1 MGNGLTPFKPSIN
14 WANALP
20 DSLWWS
26 ARAWL
31 ISVVCVLLVL
41 VVVRSSTHW
50 GRQYWRITR
59 GYFIGSHAL
68 RVWLMLAVLLFSVV
82 VSVRLNV
89 LFSYQGKDM
98 YNGLQKA
105 FEGVGAH
112 NEAVRQSGIHG
123 FWMSLGIFCI
133 MAVIFIARVMVDI
146 YLTQRFII
154 AWRVW
159 LTDHLTADWL
169 DGQAYYR
176 ARFIDN
182 AIDNPDQRIQQDID
196 IFTAGAGGT
205 PNVPS
210 ISTSDTLLFGA
221 VNAVISVISFAAIL
235 WNLSGNLNL
244 LGFNIPRAMF
254 WIVIVYVL
262 AATMITFWIGHP
274 LIRLSFANER
284 LNAVFRYALVRLRDA
299 AESVGF
305 YRGERAERTQL
316 RERFTPIID
325 NYRRWVRRTIGYLG
339 WNASVSQTIVPLP
352 WLLQAPR
359 LFAGKIDL
367 GDVGQTATSF
377 GNIESSLSFF
387 RNNYDAF
394 AAFRAAILR
403 LHGLVDSNA
412 RGRELPEILVR
423 PSGDGSVALDGIE
436 VRTPTGEQLIDAL
449 DVHLDRGDSMVIV
462 GASGSGKTTLLR
474 SLAQMWPF
482 ASGTLSRPAG
492 DTDADTDT
500 MFLSQMPYVPLGD
513 LRTVVAYPN
522 SPHDVSDAALREV
535 LVKVALAP
543 LAGRLDEDRD
553 WVKVLSP
560 GEQQR
565 IAFARVLLTKPQAV
579 FLDESTSAL
588 DEGLEFA
595 LYELLRNELPDCVVV
610 SVSHRRTVERHHEQ
624 LLELL
629 GEGQWRLRPVEVAA
643 PGGG

>member
-1 MGNGLTPFKPSIN
+1 M
-14 WANALP
+14 
-20 DSLWWS
+20 WWC
-26 ARAWL
+26 ARAWV
-31 ISVVCVLLVL
+31 ISVVCVLAVLVL
-41 VVVRSSTHW
+41 VRYTTRW

-59 GYFIGSHAL
+59 GYFVGPHSVP
-68 RVWLMLAVLLFSVV
+68 VWLMLGVLLFSVV
-82 VSVRLNV
+82 VSVRLSV

-112 NEAVRQSGIHG
+112 DEAVRQSGIHG

-159 LTDHLTADWL
+159 LTEHLTADWL
-169 DGQAYYR
+169 AGQAYYR
-176 ARFIDN
+176 SRFIDN

-196 IFTAGAGGT
+196 IFTTGAGGT
-205 PNVPS
+205 TNVPS

-221 VNAVISVISFAAIL
+221 VNAVISVISFTAIL
-235 WNLSGNLNL
+235 WNLSGDLNV
-244 LGFNIPRAMF
+244 LGVAIPRAMF

-262 AATMITFWIGHP
+262 AATIITFWIGHP
-274 LIRLSFANER
+274 LIRLSFENER
-284 LNAVFRYALVRLRDA
+284 LNAVFRYALVRLRDT
-299 AESVGF
+299 AEAVGF
-305 YRGERAERTQL
+305 YRGERAEQTQL
-316 RERFTPIID
+316 WARFTPIID

-423 PSGDGSVALDGIE
+423 PSVDDSVELAGVE
-436 VRTPTGEQLIDAL
+436 VRTPTGEQLIDPL
-449 DVHLDRGDSMVIV
+449 DLRLDRGESMVIV
-462 GASGSGKTTLLR
+462 GPSGSGKTTLLR
-474 SLAQMWPF
+474 SLAQLWPF
-482 ASGTLSRPAG
+482 ASGTLTRPAG
-492 DTDADTDT
+492 DTDT
-500 MFLSQMPYVPLGD
+500 MFLSQLPYVPLGD

-522 SPHDVSDAALREV
+522 SPRDLSDEALRDA
-535 LVKVALAP
+535 LTKVALAP
-543 LAGRLDEDRD
+543 LAGRLDEEQD
-553 WVKVLSP
+553 WAKVLSP

-565 IAFARVLLTKPQAV
+565 IAFARILLTKPKAV

-595 LYELLRNELPDCVVV
+595 LYELLRTELPDCVVV
-610 SVSHRRTVERHHEQ
+610 SVSHRHTVEQHHER

-629 GEGQWRLRPVEVAA
+629 GAGAWRLGPVEVG
-643 PGGG
+643 PRL